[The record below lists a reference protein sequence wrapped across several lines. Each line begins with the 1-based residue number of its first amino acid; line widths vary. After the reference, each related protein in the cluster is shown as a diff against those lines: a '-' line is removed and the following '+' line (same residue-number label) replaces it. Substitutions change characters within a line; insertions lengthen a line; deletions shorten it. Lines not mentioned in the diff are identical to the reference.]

1 MVVLGGGAGS
11 YERGTPVQ
19 VFDVDLL
26 AINDMKAGNRFSGA
40 N

>member
-1 MVVLGGGAGS
+1 MSLK
-11 YERGTPVQ
+11 YEPASVQ

>member
-1 MVVLGGGAGS
+1 MPFHVK
-11 YERGTPVQ
+11 